1 MMLTTK
7 GRYAVMAMADIASF
21 IKENQAK
28 SKTIKL
34 LDVSNRQKIALSY
47 LEQIF
52 ALLKAA
58 KLVDSVKGPGGG
70 YFLTKSPSQISI
82 AEIIKAVDEPI
93 KMTRCEIS
101 HKTGCISDGGK
112 CLTHNLWNGLS
123 KQIEGY
129 FSSKTLSDLS

>member
-7 GRYAVMAMADIASF
+7 GRYAVMAMADIANSF
-21 IKENQAK
+21 KKNQVK
-28 SKTIKL
+28 NKTVKL
-34 LDVSNRQKIALSY
+34 LDVSNRQKIAISY

-52 ALLKAA
+52 SLLKSA

-82 AEIIKAVDEPI
+82 IEIIKAVDEPI
-93 KMTRCEIS
+93 KMTRCELS
-101 HKTGCISDGGK
+101 HKSGCISDSGK

-123 KQIEGY
+123 RQIEEY
-129 FSSKTLSDLS
+129 LSSKTLGDLS